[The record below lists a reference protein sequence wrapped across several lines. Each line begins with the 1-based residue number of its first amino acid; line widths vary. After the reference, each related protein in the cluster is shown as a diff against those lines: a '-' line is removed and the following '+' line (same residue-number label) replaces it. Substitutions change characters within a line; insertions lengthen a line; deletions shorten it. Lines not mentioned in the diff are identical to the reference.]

1 LINPWQ
7 TYINDVLS
15 GERLAGRL
23 ERLAV
28 ERFCRLCE
36 DDRYYF
42 DEDVAAQ
49 IIHILSCFRHTKG
62 KYYGKLWQL
71 LPWQAFFFAYIFGLK
86 YKDSNL
92 RVVRK
97 VLLCM
102 AKKGGKSEVGGAL
115 GALMT
120 YFDGEQGAEC
130 YSAANKYDQARFC
143 WDAAKVML
151 KQLAQENEYIANNL
165 KIYDSITTR
174 AIQNDHSASFFK
186 PISADAKTLDGV
198 NPHLGIVDEYHE
210 AADTSIPDNLESGMV
225 AREQPLLAIV
235 TTRGFNSR
243 GVLRQLEDTYVAILE
258 GKIENDSVFPLIF
271 SLDEGDDWND
281 EEVWPKANPG
291 IGITPSVEGLREQ
304 YKKAVTEGATSEVN
318 FRTKNMNVWTNVASV
333 WIQDEI
339 WTRDTT
345 DYKDADLLGRVCFA
359 GLDLASTRDIA
370 AFTMLFPP
378 SEEGEKYKQITRYY
392 CPEEQISERSRK
404 DRVPYEQWVAD
415 GWLIATP
422 GNVIDYDY
430 IENDI
435 AKAAELFDLQG
446 VYYDR
451 YNAAKVVPA
460 VVESGIICEPFA
472 QTPGTFNA
480 PLKELERL
488 AIGGMFDQ
496 GKDPI
501 MRWMAGNVI
510 IYMDG
515 NGNIKFD
522 KAKAREKIDG
532 MVALGMAFGAYL
544 AAKKDD
550 DPYANMD
557 WEGLLK
563 VADKRK

>member
-1 LINPWQ
+1 
-7 TYINDVLS
+7 
-15 GERLAGRL
+15 
-23 ERLAV
+23 
-28 ERFCRLCE
+28 LCE

-42 DEDVAAQ
+42 DEETAQ
-49 IIHILSCFRHTKG
+49 RVIDIVSCFRHTKG
-62 KYYGKLWQL
+62 DAYGKQWLW
-71 LPWQAFFFAYIFGLK
+71 LPWQYFFFAYIFGLK
-86 YKDSNL
+86 HKSSDL
-92 RVVRK
+92 RVVRN
-97 VLLCM
+97 VLLLT
-102 AKKGGKSEVGGAL
+102 AKKSGKSEIAGAL
-115 GALMT
+115 AVLMAF
-120 YFDGEQGAEC
+120 FDGEHSAEC
-130 YSAANKYDQARFC
+130 YSAANTYDQAKFC
-143 WDAAKVML
+143 WDSGRKIL
-151 KQLAQENEYIANNL
+151 QQLRKENEWL
-165 KIYDSITTR
+165 DSILDIRTG
-174 AIQNDHSASFFK
+174 QNSRSVKNKENESFFD
-186 PISADAKTLDGV
+186 PLAANSSTMDGRF
-198 NPHLGIVDEYHE
+198 PHFSCIDELHE
-210 AADTSIPDNLESGMV
+210 AKDNSIKENLESGSV
-225 AREQPLLAIV
+225 ARTQPLLTIV
-235 TTRGFNSR
+235 TTRGFNKQ
-243 GVLRQLEDTYVAILE
+243 GPLGQLENSYIPILE
-258 GKIENDSVFPLIF
+258 NKWQDDSVFPLMFTI
-271 SLDEGDDWND
+271 DEGDDWED
-281 EEVWPKANPG
+281 VSVWGKANPG
-291 IGITPSVEGLREQ
+291 LGITFSLEALTKL
-304 YKKAVTEGATSEVN
+304 YNTAKTEGATAEVN
-318 FRTKNMNVWTNVASV
+318 FKTKNLNIWTNVASV

-404 DRVPYEQWVAD
+404 DRVPYEQWVAE

-544 AAKKDD
+544 AAKKDEESI
-550 DPYANMD
+550 Y
-557 WEGLLK
+557 E
-563 VADKRK
+563 KRGIIMF

>member
-1 LINPWQ
+1 MPNPYQ
-7 TYINDVLS
+7 TYINQVQS
-15 GERLAGRL
+15 GEHLAGRL

-28 ERFCRLCE
+28 DRFVRLCA
-36 DDRYYF
+36 DPAYYF
-42 DEDVAAQ
+42 DEQEADNVLN
-49 IIHILSCFRHTKG
+49 ILSCFRHTKG

-86 YKDSNL
+86 HKESGL

-115 GALMT
+115 GVLMT
-120 YFDGEQGAEC
+120 YFDNEQGAEC

-151 KQLAQENEYIANNL
+151 KQMAQENDYIGANL

-174 AIQNDHSASFFK
+174 GIQNDSTSSFFK

-210 AADTSIPDNLESGMV
+210 ASDTSIPDNLESGMV

-235 TTRGFNSR
+235 TTRGFNSN

-271 SLDEGDDWND
+271 ALDEGDDWQD
-281 EEVWPKANPG
+281 ETVWPKANPG
-291 IGITPSVEGLREQ
+291 IGITPSYEGLREQ
-304 YKKAVTEGATSEVN
+304 YAKAITEGATSEIN

-339 WTRDTT
+339 WMAGSTAYTEDN
-345 DYKDADLLGRVCFA
+345 LVGRECFG

-370 AFTMLFPP
+370 AFTLLFPP
-378 SEEGEKYKQITRYY
+378 TTDDEKYKQITRYY
-392 CPEEQISERSRK
+392 CPEENIKARSRK
-404 DRVPYEQWVAD
+404 DNVPYEQWVAD

-422 GNVIDYDY
+422 GNVIDYDI
-430 IENDI
+430 IEADI
-435 AKAAELFDLQG
+435 YRAGAQFDIKAL
-446 VYYDR
+446 YYDR
-451 YNAAKVVPA
+451 YNGSKVIPQIEA
-460 VVESGIICEPFA
+460 SGLICTPFA
-472 QTPGTFNA
+472 QTASYFNA

-488 AIGGMFDQ
+488 SIGGFFDQ
-496 GKDPI
+496 GHDPI
-501 MRWMAGNVI
+501 MRWMAGNVVL
-510 IYMDG
+510 YTDG

-522 KAKAREKIDG
+522 KSKVRDKIDG
-532 MVALGMAFGAYL
+532 MVALGMAFGACL
-544 AAKKDD
+544 ALRDD
-550 DPYANMD
+550 ERSVYEDRGIVMF
-557 WEGLLK
+557 
-563 VADKRK
+563 

>member
-1 LINPWQ
+1 MPNPHQ
-7 TYINDVLS
+7 SYITSVLT
-15 GERLAGRL
+15 GQRITGRL

-28 ERFCRLCE
+28 ERFVRLCQ

-49 IIHILSCFRHTKG
+49 VLQIVGCFRHTKG
-62 KYYGKLWQL
+62 KYYGNLWQL

-86 YKDSNL
+86 HKSSDL

-115 GALMT
+115 GVLMT

-151 KQLAQENEYIANNL
+151 DQMKDENSYIKGNL

-174 AIQNDHSASFFK
+174 GIQNKSTSSFFR

-198 NPHLGIVDEYHE
+198 NPHLAIVDEYHE
-210 AADTSIPDNLESGMV
+210 ASDTSIPDNLESGMV
-225 AREQPLLAIV
+225 SREQPLLAIV
-235 TTRGFNSR
+235 TTRGFNSN

-258 GKIENDSVFPLIF
+258 GKIKNDSVFPLIF
-271 SLDEGDDWND
+271 ALDDGDDWED
-281 EEVWPKANPG
+281 ETVWPKANPG
-291 IGITPSVEGLREQ
+291 IGVTPPYEGLREQ
-304 YKKAVTEGATSEVN
+304 YAKAVTEGATSEIN
-318 FRTKNMNVWTNVASV
+318 FRTKNMNVWTNVESV

-339 WTRDTT
+339 WMKQATAYTE
-345 DYKDADLLGRVCFA
+345 ADLPGRACYA

-378 SEEGEKYKQITRYY
+378 VADGEKYKQITRYY
-392 CPEEQISERSRK
+392 CPEENIKERSRK
-404 DRVPYEQWVAD
+404 DRVPYEQWVAE

-422 GNVIDYDY
+422 GNVIDYDL
-430 IENDI
+430 IEADI
-435 AKAAELFDLQG
+435 YRAAAKFDLKAL
-446 VYYDR
+446 YYDR
-451 YNAAKVVPA
+451 FNGSKVIPQIEA
-460 VVESGIICEPFA
+460 SGLTCVPFA
-472 QTPGTFNA
+472 QTASYFNA

-488 AIGGMFDQ
+488 SIGGFFDQ
-496 GKDPI
+496 GQDPV
-501 MRWMAGNVI
+501 MRWMAGNVVL
-510 IYMDG
+510 YMDG

-522 KAKAREKIDG
+522 KSKVRDKIDG
-532 MVALGMAFGAYL
+532 MVALGMAFGGYL
-544 AAKKDD
+544 ANKTDD
-550 DPYANMD
+550 DPYKNVDFSKMV
-557 WEGLLK
+557 WL
-563 VADKRK
+563 

>member
-1 LINPWQ
+1 MINPWQ

-23 ERLAV
+23 ERLSV

-42 DEDVAAQ
+42 DEETAQ
-49 IIHILSCFRHTKG
+49 RVIDILSCFRHTKG

-71 LPWQAFFFAYIFGLK
+71 MPWQSFFFAYIFGLK

-291 IGITPSVEGLREQ
+291 IGITPSLEGLREQ

-345 DYKDADLLGRVCFA
+345 DYKDDDLLGWVCFA

-392 CPEEQISERSRK
+392 CPEEQIRERSRK
-404 DRVPYEQWVAD
+404 DRVPYEQWVSD

-435 AKAAELFDLQG
+435 AKAAGLFDLHG
-446 VYYDR
+446 VFYDR

-460 VVESGIICEPFA
+460 VVESGITCEPFA

-480 PLKELERL
+480 PLKEMERT

-501 MRWMAGNVI
+501 MR
-510 IYMDG
+510 
-515 NGNIKFD
+515 
-522 KAKAREKIDG
+522 
-532 MVALGMAFGAYL
+532 
-544 AAKKDD
+544 
-550 DPYANMD
+550 
-557 WEGLLK
+557 
-563 VADKRK
+563 